1 MNTSTRDSQLET
13 SVLEVSTHIG
23 ESAAHLKDYLQD
35 SMQQLAT
42 ITERV
47 SRGETIDFQT
57 HHWMLDQVDY
67 LVEMMGDESLELD
80 DELRS
85 NLLQLL
91 LSIAN
96 LNEQIR
102 RQGSLG
108 L

>member
-1 MNTSTRDSQLET
+1 MNTSTRDSHLGT
-13 SVLEVSTHIG
+13 SVLKITTHPG
-23 ESAAHLKDYLQD
+23 ESASHLNDYLEN
-35 SMQQLAT
+35 SMQELAT

-47 SRGETIDFQT
+47 SRGEAVDFQT

-67 LVEMMGDESLELD
+67 IVEVIGDESLDLD

-102 RQGSLG
+102 RQGSLA

>member
-1 MNTSTRDSQLET
+1 MNTPTRDSYAEMP
-13 SVLEVSTHIG
+13 VLEVSTHVG
-23 ESAAHLKDYLQD
+23 ESASHLNDYLQ
-35 SMQQLAT
+35 STLKELAT

-47 SRGETIDFQT
+47 SRAEMVDFQT

-67 LVEMMGDESLELD
+67 IVEMIGDESLELD
-80 DELRS
+80 DELRA

-102 RQGSLG
+102 RQASLG

>member
-1 MNTSTRDSQLET
+1 MNTPTRDNHTET
-13 SVLEVSTHIG
+13 SVLEVTTHDG
-23 ESAAHLKDYLQD
+23 ESASHLQDYLQS
-35 SMQQLAT
+35 SMQELAT
-42 ITERV
+42 VTERV
-47 SRGETIDFQT
+47 SRGEMVDFTT

-67 LVEMMGDESLELD
+67 IVEMIGDESLDLD

-102 RQGSLG
+102 RQGSLA

>member
-1 MNTSTRDSQLET
+1 MNIPTRDNHNET
-13 SVLEVSTHIG
+13 SVLEVTTHVG
-23 ESAAHLKDYLQD
+23 ESASHLRDYLQS
-35 SMQQLAT
+35 SMQELAT

-47 SRGETIDFQT
+47 SRGEMVDFAT

-67 LVEMMGDESLELD
+67 IVEMIGDESLELD